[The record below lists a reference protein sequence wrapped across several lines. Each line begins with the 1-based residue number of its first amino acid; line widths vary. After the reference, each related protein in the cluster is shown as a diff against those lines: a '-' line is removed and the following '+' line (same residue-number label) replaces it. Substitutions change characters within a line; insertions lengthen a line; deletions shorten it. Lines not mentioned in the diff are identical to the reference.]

1 MLTFGGGGRRGTSER
16 FWWEGSSGGDSSVN
30 LGFGWYFIQITVFF
44 VTFLPCCKGK
54 PLVSWC
60 LKHLLLPHVDQV
72 FHQQNVFIQEKERVA
87 TQGMHSSQA
96 ICTLW
101 PACQDGGVF
110 TEGRRKLMGGDVRT
124 TELYYKLRILPVE
137 FSSAGFSWLHRVRE
151 LL

>member
-1 MLTFGGGGRRGTSER
+1 M
-16 FWWEGSSGGDSSVN
+16 
-30 LGFGWYFIQITVFF
+30 
-44 VTFLPCCKGK
+44 
-54 PLVSWC
+54 SWC

-137 FSSAGFSWLHRVRE
+137 FSSAGFS
-151 LL
+151 